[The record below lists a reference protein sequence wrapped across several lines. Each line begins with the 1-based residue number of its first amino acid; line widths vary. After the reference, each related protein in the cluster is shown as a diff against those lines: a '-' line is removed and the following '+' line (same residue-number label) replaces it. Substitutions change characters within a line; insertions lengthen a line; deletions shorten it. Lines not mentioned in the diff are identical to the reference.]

1 MPHFADIL
9 LPLALENT
17 LTYGI
22 SADLQLAVGQRV
34 VVPLGKRKRYTGIV
48 TRLHDEAP
56 AEGVDLKYVEEVVDE
71 APLLLPAQLQFW
83 EWLAN
88 YYICTKG
95 EVLKAALPS
104 GLKLE
109 SEMRLIRA
117 ESPADVNEMTP
128 LQQAIY
134 HLLDAEKPTTLE
146 DITSKLKRTSI
157 INTVRQMI
165 ENGWVEVRETMR
177 ESFRARTETYV
188 RLPESVVLEDKI
200 DALFD
205 GLRKGGKP
213 YALLL
218 AYTDLARSS
227 AALRLRNPKLLAE
240 VSRSQLLQRVEGG
253 DAALR
258 ALIEKGYLES
268 YSVEVG
274 RLKTCAATETLGMRP
289 LNDHQQRALEQIKTS
304 FEQHDITLLHGVTS
318 SGKTEVYMKLI
329 EDTLAE
335 GKQVLYMLP
344 EIALTTQITTRL
356 GRVFGDKMG
365 VYHSK
370 FPDAERVE
378 LWKRQLTDKAFPL
391 ILGVRSSLFLPFQNL
406 GLIIVDEEH
415 ETSYK
420 QQDPAPRYHARD
432 AALVLAKQL
441 GAKVLLGTATPSLE
455 SFYKARQ
462 KRYGFVEMRERFGGV
477 QLPEIIVEDVKELK
491 RKKMMKTPFSP
502 RLKEEIQAALE
513 RKEQAI
519 LFLNRRGYSPV
530 LDCHHCGWT
539 PKCTQ
544 CDVSLTFHQREQRL
558 VCHYCGKSY
567 DVPRSCPNCHEAD
580 LRDIGYGTEKIQAAI
595 EAVFPTAR
603 TARMDLD
610 TTRSR
615 AAYEQIIRKFQQG
628 ETDILIG
635 TQMLTKGLDFD
646 RVSVVGIINADQLT
660 NMPDFRAHERAFQML
675 SQVAG
680 RAGRRG
686 KQGKVVMQTRQV
698 EHPLTQQVVTNDYF
712 GMYAEQM
719 QERQLFRYPPF
730 YRVIHIFLKHRDD
743 RTVEAASAYL
753 ASLLRP
759 HFPTDLLGPERPLV
773 AKVQMQ
779 YIRKFMLKVAP
790 NLQPASIRAT
800 LRAARNVVAEHPEFK
815 GLTIYYDVDPL

>member
-22 SADLQLAVGQRV
+22 PSDLQLAVGQRV

-56 AEGVDLKYVEEVVDE
+56 AEGVELKYVEEVVDE

-109 SEMRLIRA
+109 SEMRLIRP

-134 HLLDAEKPTTLE
+134 NLLDEEKPVTLE

-188 RLPESVVLEDKI
+188 RLPESVVVEDKI

-218 AYTDLARSS
+218 AYTDLARSA

-304 FEQHDITLLHGVTS
+304 FEQNDITLLHGVTS

-329 EDTLAE
+329 EDTLAQ

-378 LWKRQLTDKAFPL
+378 LWQRQLTDKAFPL

-477 QLPEIIVEDVKELK
+477 ELPEIIVEDVKELK

-502 RLKEEIQAALE
+502 RLKEEIQVALE

>member
-22 SADLQLAVGQRV
+22 PSDLQLAVGQRV

-56 AEGVDLKYVEEVVDE
+56 AEGVELKFVEEAVDE
-71 APLLLPAQLQFW
+71 APLLLPAQLEFW

-134 HLLDAEKPTTLE
+134 NLLDEEKPVTLE

-218 AYTDLARSS
+218 AYTDLARS
-227 AALRLRNPKLLAE
+227 AAAVRLRNPKLLAE

-329 EDTLAE
+329 EETLAE

-477 QLPEIIVEDVKELK
+477 ELPEIIVEDVKELK

>member
-56 AEGVDLKYVEEVVDE
+56 AEGVELKYVEEVVDE

-117 ESPADVNEMTP
+117 ESPADVAEMTP

-165 ENGWVEVRETMR
+165 DNGWVEVRETMR

-218 AYTDLARSS
+218 AYTDLARSA

-304 FEQHDITLLHGVTS
+304 FLQHDITLLHGVTS

-378 LWKRQLTDKAFPL
+378 LWQRQLTDKAFPL

-477 QLPEIIVEDVKELK
+477 ELPEIIVEDVKELK

-502 RLKEEIQAALE
+502 RLKEEILAALE

>member
-22 SADLQLAVGQRV
+22 PTDLQLAVGQRV

-56 AEGVDLKYVEEVVDE
+56 AEGVELKYVEEAVDE

-83 EWLAN
+83 EWLSN

-218 AYTDLARSS
+218 AYTDLACSA

-378 LWKRQLTDKAFPL
+378 LWQRQLTDKDFPL

-477 QLPEIIVEDVKELK
+477 ELPEIIVEDVKELK

-530 LDCHHCGWT
+530 FDCHHCGWT

-567 DVPRSCPNCHEAD
+567 DVPRTCPNCHEAD

-730 YRVIHIFLKHRDD
+730 FRVIHIFLKHRDD

>member
-56 AEGVDLKYVEEVVDE
+56 AEGVELKYVEEVVDE

-218 AYTDLARSS
+218 AYTDLARSAS
-227 AALRLRNPKLLAE
+227 ALRLRNPKLLAE

>member
-56 AEGVDLKYVEEVVDE
+56 AEGVELKYVEEVVDE

-117 ESPADVNEMTP
+117 ESPADVAEMTP

-165 ENGWVEVRETMR
+165 DNGWVEVRETMR

-218 AYTDLARSS
+218 AYTDLARSA

-304 FEQHDITLLHGVTS
+304 FLQHDITLLHGVTS

-502 RLKEEIQAALE
+502 RLKEEILAALE

>member
-22 SADLQLAVGQRV
+22 PTDLQLAVGQRV

-56 AEGVDLKYVEEVVDE
+56 AEGVELKYVEEAVDE

-117 ESPADVNEMTP
+117 ESPADVAEMTP

-218 AYTDLARSS
+218 AYTDLARSA

-268 YSVEVG
+268 YTVEVG

-289 LNDHQQRALEQIKTS
+289 LNDHQHRALEQIKTS

-329 EDTLAE
+329 EDTLAQ

-567 DVPRSCPNCHEAD
+567 DVPRTCPNCHEAD

>member
-1 MPHFADIL
+1 MPCFADIL
-9 LPLALENT
+9 LPLALEET

-22 SADLQLAVGQRV
+22 PADLLLVVGQRV
-34 VVPLGKRKRYTGIV
+34 VVQLGKRKRYTGFVI
-48 TRLHDEAP
+48 RLHDEAP
-56 AEGVDLKYVEEVVDE
+56 AEGVELKFVEEVVD
-71 APLLLPAQLQFW
+71 ATPLLRAEQLRFW
-83 EWLAN
+83 EWLSH

-109 SEMRLIRA
+109 SEMRLTRS
-117 ESPADVNEMTP
+117 EVPAGMEEMTP
-128 LQQAIY
+128 LQRSVY
-134 HLLDAEKPTTLE
+134 HLLDAEKPITLD
-146 DITSKLKRTSI
+146 DIAGKLQRASI

-165 ENGWVEVRETMR
+165 ERGWVEVREAMR

-205 GLRKGGKP
+205 SLRKGGKP

-218 AYTDLARSS
+218 AYTDLARAT
-227 AALRLRNPKLLAE
+227 AALRLRNPKLLAD
-240 VSRSQLLQRVEGG
+240 VSRTQLLQRVEGG

-268 YSVEVG
+268 YAVEVG

-289 LNDHQQRALEQIKTS
+289 LNDHQQRALGQIHAS

-329 EDTLAE
+329 EEMLAQ
-335 GKQVLYMLP
+335 GKQVLYLLP

-378 LWKRQLTDKAFPL
+378 LWQRQLTDKAFPL

-420 QQDPAPRYHARD
+420 QQDPSPRYHARD
-432 AALVLAKQL
+432 AALVLAQQL

-455 SFYKARQ
+455 SYYKARQ
-462 KRYGFVEMRERFGGV
+462 GRYGLVEMRERFGGV

-491 RKKMMKTPFSP
+491 RKKLMKSPFSP
-502 RLKEEIQAALE
+502 RLKDEISAALE

-530 LDCHHCGWT
+530 LDCHHCGWS

-544 CDVSLTFHQREQRL
+544 CDVSLTYHQREQRL

-567 DVPRSCPNCHEAD
+567 DVPRTCPNCHEAD
-580 LRDIGYGTEKIQAAI
+580 LRDIGYGTEKIQAEI
-595 EAVFPTAR
+595 ETVFPNAR

-615 AAYEQIIRKFQQG
+615 AAYEQIIRKFQAG

-646 RVSVVGIINADQLT
+646 RVSVVGIINADQMT

-698 EHPLTQQVVTNDYF
+698 DHPLTNQVVTNDYF

-730 YRVIHIFLKHRDD
+730 YRVINIYLKHRDD
-743 RTVEAASAYL
+743 RTVEAAAAYL

-773 AKVQMQ
+773 ARVQLQ
-779 YIRKFMLKVAP
+779 YIRKFVLKVAP
-790 NLQPASIRAT
+790 NLQPASVRTT
-800 LRAARNVVAEHPEFK
+800 LRAAYNVMRNHPDFK

>member
-22 SADLQLAVGQRV
+22 PEDLQLAVGQRV

-56 AEGVDLKYVEEVVDE
+56 AEGVELKYVEEAVDE

-117 ESPADVNEMTP
+117 ESPADVAEMTP

-218 AYTDLARSS
+218 AYTDLARSA

-304 FEQHDITLLHGVTS
+304 FKQHDITLLHGVTS

-356 GRVFGDKMG
+356 GRVFGEKMG

-378 LWKRQLTDKAFPL
+378 LWQRQLTDKAFPL

-477 QLPEIIVEDVKELK
+477 ELPEIIVEDVKELK

-753 ASLLRP
+753 ATLLRP

>member
-1 MPHFADIL
+1 M
-9 LPLALENT
+9 E
-17 LTYGI
+17 
-22 SADLQLAVGQRV
+22 
-34 VVPLGKRKRYTGIV
+34 
-48 TRLHDEAP
+48 EA
-56 AEGVDLKYVEEVVDE
+56 VDE

-117 ESPADVNEMTP
+117 ESPADVAEMTP

-165 ENGWVEVRETMR
+165 DSGWVEVRETMR

-304 FEQHDITLLHGVTS
+304 FQQHDITLLHGVTS

-432 AALVLAKQL
+432 AALVLAKQA

-477 QLPEIIVEDVKELK
+477 ELPEIIVEDVKELK

-530 LDCHHCGWT
+530 LDCNHCGWT

-615 AAYEQIIRKFQQG
+615 AAYEQIIRKFQKG

>member
-1 MPHFADIL
+1 MPQFADIL
-9 LPLALENT
+9 LPLALEST

-22 SADLQLAVGQRV
+22 PADLQLTVGQRV
-34 VVPLGKRKRYTGIV
+34 IVQLGKRKRYTGLV
-48 TRLHDEAP
+48 ERLHDEAP
-56 AEGVDLKYVEEVVDE
+56 TEGVELKYVEEVVDE
-71 APLLLPAQLQFW
+71 RPLLLPAQLRFW
-83 EWLAN
+83 EWLAH

-109 SEMRLIRA
+109 SEMRLTRS
-117 ESPADVNEMTP
+117 EMLADTGQMTS

-134 HLLDAEKPTTLE
+134 NLLGEDKPITLE

-165 ENGWVEVRETMR
+165 ERGWVEVRETMR

-188 RLPESVVLEDKI
+188 RLPEMVVREDKLET
-200 DALFD
+200 LFD

-218 AYTDLARSS
+218 AYTDLARSA

-258 ALIEKGYLES
+258 ALIDKGYLES
-268 YSVEVG
+268 YTVEVE

-289 LNDHQQRALEQIKTS
+289 LNEHQQRALSQIHTS
-304 FEQHDITLLHGVTS
+304 FDKHDITLLHGVTS

-329 EDTLAE
+329 EETLTQ

-378 LWKRQLTDKAFPL
+378 LWQRQLTEKAFPL

-432 AALVLAKQL
+432 AALILAQQL

-462 KRYGFVEMRERFGGV
+462 GRYGLVEMRERFGGV
-477 QLPEIIVEDVKELK
+477 ELPEIIVEDVKELK
-491 RKKMMKTPFSP
+491 RKKLMKTPFSP
-502 RLKEEIQAALE
+502 RLKTEIQAALE
-513 RKEQAI
+513 RKEQVI

-544 CDVSLTFHQREQRL
+544 CDVSLTYHQREGRL

-580 LRDIGYGTEKIQAAI
+580 LRDMGYGTEKIQVAI
-595 EAVFPTAR
+595 ESLFPTAR

-615 AAYEQIIRKFQQG
+615 TAYEQIIRKFQQG

-646 RVSVVGIINADQLT
+646 RVSVVGIINADQMT
-660 NMPDFRAHERAFQML
+660 NMPDFRAHERAFHML

-686 KQGKVVMQTRQV
+686 TQGKVVMQTRQV
-698 EHPLTQQVVTNDYF
+698 EHPLTLQVVTNDYF
-712 GMYAEQM
+712 GMYASQM

-730 YRVIHIFLKHRDD
+730 YRVIYIYLKHRDD
-743 RTVEAASAYL
+743 HTVEAAATYL
-753 ASLLRP
+753 AALLRP

-773 AKVQMQ
+773 ARVQLQ

-790 NLQPASIRAT
+790 NLLPASIRAT
-800 LRAARNVVAEHPEFK
+800 LRAARNAMTEHPDFK